1 MVRSLDG
8 ILFLSV
14 YNTKGRALSAKLV
27 WLLVTR
33 FGGMPLEQMEVFLF
47 SDPSLGAST
56 GHQWNVTQSSLDHR
70 AGFWR
75 TTRWTVLRQG
85 RGDTSALRG
94 KKKNNIKPFCAV
106 HHLFCMCH
114 KAHQELGL
122 FVSMMWWP
130 VTQGTS
136 PQRGHREMG
145 ACWGCRV
152 WAISGLSQV
161 KAAESWR

>member
-47 SDPSLGAST
+47 SDPSLGVST

-94 KKKNNIKPFCAV
+94 KKNIKPSCAV

-114 KAHQELGL
+114 KACQELGL
-122 FVSMMWWP
+122 FVLMMWRP

-145 ACWGCRV
+145 ACCKVQG
-152 WAISGLSQV
+152 ASQG
-161 KAAESWR
+161 KAGEGWR